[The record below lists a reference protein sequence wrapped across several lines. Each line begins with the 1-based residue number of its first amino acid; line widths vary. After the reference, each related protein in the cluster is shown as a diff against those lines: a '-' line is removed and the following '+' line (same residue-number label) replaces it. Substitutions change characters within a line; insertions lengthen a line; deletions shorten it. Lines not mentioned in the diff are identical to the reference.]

1 MNHGDHLEW
10 GLHWP
15 WPIWLLVG
23 ALGVAVLALAAW
35 NVRKLPSK
43 RRRAL
48 LLVLR
53 LLTVAS
59 VLAILGQPTWV
70 SRSLRAGGQRIAVVL
85 DRSASMARG
94 PEGKT
99 RWNQALAAAARL
111 ERKQPVAWY
120 TLAQRLE
127 PARSL
132 AEVKARKPDGQA
144 TDLLAGLADLGDA
157 RRSAGLAAVVVVSDG
172 LDNGPLHAR
181 TAGDAKTLDAESAET
196 LDRLRLAIHAL
207 AIGDAKPAR
216 DIAVTAL
223 RASAFGFTRTFM
235 PVTIELE
242 LTGYDDADGEL
253 ALTLKDNG
261 RVAVEKK
268 LPLRGPA
275 QRTVELEFQP
285 LHVGPHL
292 LEASVAP
299 LPDEATVVNN
309 RAWASLQVVRD
320 RTRVLHLAGHP
331 SWDTRFLRGHLR
343 GNPAVDLVSFY
354 IMIGQGAAGYVSGED
369 TTLIPFPTR
378 EIFEDS
384 LSSFDLVIFQDFPFG
399 PFQVERYLPELH
411 KYVTGG
417 GAFLVLGGRQSLS
430 GGGYY
435 GTALAEWLPVKLEPL
450 LGADVGWQDGAVTPM
465 LTPAGAL
472 HPVSLLAADADGNNK
487 AWNRHAFSGR
497 NTSLRAGGEGNVLA
511 TDTAGH
517 PLLAV
522 ADIGDGRSAVLATD
536 SLWQWAFPPLSATD
550 ARDVSRDDYHRLLD
564 QLTAWLLR
572 DPDLNALR
580 LEPPTDPVTAGQPV
594 RVRVTARSAGGQPVS
609 GLTLRWRLL
618 PLAPPPDK
626 TKPVKV
632 AAEKDAD
639 APAPESKAWQ
649 EPTDE
654 RGEAVLALEDV
665 PPGPHQI
672 QVEAVVDGRNQQA
685 IAPFAVA
692 PATRE
697 ASRLQP
703 SDHLLGLLAKSSGGQ
718 LWHDDAPA
726 AGVPVAQQ
734 AEADLSDLDHTDLWT
749 RPEVMVWL
757 ALLLGCEWFLRRRWG
772 LA

>member
-10 GLHWP
+10 GLHWA
-15 WPIWLLVG
+15 WPLWLIVG
-23 ALGVAVLALAAW
+23 ALALTVVALAAW
-35 NVRKLPSK
+35 NIRRLPS
-43 RRRAL
+43 RSQRAL
-48 LLVLR
+48 LIALR
-53 LLTVAS
+53 TLTVAS
-59 VLAILGQPTWV
+59 VLAVLAQPTWV
-70 SRSLRAGGQRIAVVL
+70 SRSVRPGGSRVAVVI
-85 DRSASMARG
+85 DRSASMSHG
-94 PEGKT
+94 QDGKT
-99 RWNQALAAAARL
+99 RWDAALAAAARI
-111 ERKQPVAWY
+111 EQKQPVAWY

-132 AEVKARKPDGQA
+132 ADVTARRPDGQS
-144 TDLLAGLADLGDA
+144 TDLLAALTDLGDA
-157 RRSAGLAAVVVVSDG
+157 RRSGGLTAVVLVSDG

-181 TAGDAKTLDAESAET
+181 TTGDAQTLDAESAEA
-196 LDRLRLAIHAL
+196 LDRLRLPIHAVAIH
-207 AIGDAKPAR
+207 DAKPVR
-216 DIAVTAL
+216 DVAVTAL
-223 RASAFGFTRTFM
+223 RASAFGFTRTYM
-235 PVTIELE
+235 PVTVDLE
-242 LTGYDDADGEL
+242 LSGYADADGEL
-253 ALTLKDNG
+253 TLTLKDNG
-261 RVAVEKK
+261 RIAAEKQLPARGAPQRAVD
-268 LPLRGPA
+268 
-275 QRTVELEFQP
+275 VEFQP

-309 RAWASLQVVRD
+309 QTWASLQVVRD

-331 SWDTRFLRGHLR
+331 SWDTRFLRAHLR

-354 IMIGQGAAGYVSGED
+354 IMIGQGAASFVSGEE

-450 LGADVGWQDGAVTPM
+450 QGADVGWVEGAVTPM

-472 HPVSLLAADADGNNK
+472 HPVSLLAADADSNNK

-497 NTSLRAGGEGNVLA
+497 NTSLRAGSDGNVLA
-511 TDTAGH
+511 TDVAGH

-536 SLWQWAFPPLSATD
+536 SLWQWAFPSQAATD
-550 ARDVSRDDYHRLLD
+550 ARDVSRDDYHRILD
-564 QLTAWLLR
+564 QLTAWLLH

-580 LEPPTDPVTAGQPV
+580 LEPPTEPVAAGEPV
-594 RVRVTARSAGGQPVS
+594 RVRVTARSASGQPVS
-609 GLTLRWRLL
+609 GLTLRWRLT
-618 PLAPPPDK
+618 PLEPPPDK
-626 TKPVKV
+626 DAPTKPEPKV
-632 AAEKDAD
+632 PTAD
-639 APAPESKAWQ
+639 SKAWQ
-649 EPTDE
+649 EPTDD
-654 RGEAVLALEDV
+654 RGEVVLALDAV
-665 PPGPHQI
+665 SPGPHQV

-685 IAPFAVA
+685 SAPFAVA

-703 SDHLLGLLAKSSGGQ
+703 SDHLLKLLTKSSGGQ
-718 LWHDDAPA
+718 IWQDLAPGSGIPA
-726 AGVPVAQQ
+726 PKQND
-734 AEADLSDLDHTDLWT
+734 ADLTDLDHTDVWT
-749 RPEVMVWL
+749 RPEVMLWL
-757 ALLLGCEWFLRRRWG
+757 TILLGLEWALRRRWG

>member
-10 GLHWP
+10 GLHWA
-15 WPIWLLVG
+15 WPVWLLVG
-23 ALGVAVLALAAW
+23 ALALTVLGLAAW
-35 NVRKLPSK
+35 NIRKLAGK
-43 RRRAL
+43 RKRAL
-48 LLVLR
+48 LMALR
-53 LLTVAS
+53 ILTVLS
-59 VLAILGQPTWV
+59 VLAVLAQPTWV
-70 SRSLRAGGQRIAVVL
+70 SRSVRPGGQRVAVVV
-85 DRSASMARG
+85 DRSASMAHG

-99 RWNQALAAAARL
+99 RWDRALAAAARI

-120 TLAQRLE
+120 TMAQRLE
-127 PARSL
+127 PARSF

-144 TDLLAGLADLGDA
+144 SDLLAALGDLGDA
-157 RRSAGLAAVVVVSDG
+157 RRTSGLSAVVLVSDG

-181 TAGDAKTLDAESAET
+181 TASDAQTLDAESAET
-196 LDRLRLAIHAL
+196 LDRLRLAVHTL
-207 AIGDAKPAR
+207 AIDDAKPAR
-216 DIAVTAL
+216 DVAVTAL
-223 RASAFGFTRTFM
+223 RASAFGFTRTYM
-235 PVTIELE
+235 PVTVDLE
-242 LTGYDDADGEL
+242 LSGYADADGEL
-253 ALTLKDNG
+253 TLTLKDNG
-261 RVAVEKK
+261 RVTSEKK
-268 LPLRGPA
+268 LPLRGPP
-275 QRTVELEFQP
+275 QRAIELEFQP

-309 RAWASLQVVRD
+309 QTWAALQVVRD

-331 SWDTRFLRGHLR
+331 SWDTRFLRAHLR

-384 LSSFDLVIFQDFPFG
+384 LSSFDLVVFQDFPFG

-435 GTALAEWLPVKLEPL
+435 GTALAEWLPIKLEPL
-450 LGADVGWQDGAVTPM
+450 QGADVGWVEGAVTPM

-536 SLWQWAFPPLSATD
+536 SLWQWAFPSQAATD

-564 QLTAWLLR
+564 QLTAWLLH

-580 LEPPTDPVTAGQPV
+580 LEPPSEPVAAGEPV
-594 RVRVTARSAGGQPVS
+594 RVRVTARSASGQPVS
-609 GLTLRWRLL
+609 GLTLRWRLA
-618 PLAPPPDK
+618 PLEPPPDK
-626 TKPVKV
+626 T
-632 AAEKDAD
+632 
-639 APAPESKAWQ
+639 APAKPDAAKPLPESKAWQ
-649 EPTDE
+649 EPTDD
-654 RGEAVLALEDV
+654 RGEVMLALDDV
-665 PPGPHQI
+665 PAGPQQV

-685 IAPFAVA
+685 SAPFAVA

-703 SDHLLGLLAKSSGGQ
+703 SDHLLKLIAKSSGGQ
-718 LWHDDAPA
+718 MWRDDVPG
-726 AGVPVAQQ
+726 AGIPLPRQTDS
-734 AEADLSDLDHTDLWT
+734 DLTDLDHTDLWT
-749 RPEVMVWL
+749 RPEVMLWL
-757 ALLLGCEWFLRRRWG
+757 TLLLGLEWALRRRWG

>member
-10 GLHWP
+10 GLHWA

-23 ALGVAVLALAAW
+23 ALSLAVVALAAW
-35 NVRKLPSK
+35 NIRRLPSK

-53 LLTVAS
+53 VLTVAS
-59 VLAILGQPTWV
+59 VLAVLAQPTWV
-70 SRSLRAGGQRIAVVL
+70 SRSLRPGGQRVAVVV
-85 DRSASMARG
+85 DRSASMAHG

-99 RWNQALAAAARL
+99 RWDLALAAAARI

-120 TLAQRLE
+120 TMAQRLE

-132 AEVKARKPDGQA
+132 AEVKARKPDGQS
-144 TDLLAGLADLGDA
+144 TDLLAALADLGDA
-157 RRSAGLAAVVVVSDG
+157 RRTSGLSAVVLVSDG
-172 LDNGPLHAR
+172 LDNGPLQAR
-181 TAGDAKTLDAESAET
+181 TAADAKTLDAESAET
-196 LDRLRLAIHAL
+196 LDRLRVGVHAL
-207 AIGDAKPAR
+207 AIDDATPVR
-216 DIAVTAL
+216 DVAVTAL

-235 PVTIELE
+235 PVTVELE
-242 LTGYDDADGEL
+242 LSGYDAADGEL
-253 ALTLKDNG
+253 MLTLKDNG
-261 RVAVEKK
+261 RVAAEKK

-275 QRTVELEFQP
+275 RRAVDLEFQP

-292 LEASVAP
+292 LEAAVAP

-309 RAWASLQVVRD
+309 QTWAALQVVRD

-331 SWDTRFLRGHLR
+331 SWDTRFLRAHLR

-378 EIFEDS
+378 EIFEES

-450 LGADVGWQDGAVTPM
+450 QGADVGWEEGPVTPM

-522 ADIGDGRSAVLATD
+522 ADIGDGRSAVLASD
-536 SLWQWAFPPLSATD
+536 SLWQWAFPPQAATD
-550 ARDVSRDDYHRLLD
+550 ARDLSRDDFHRLLD
-564 QLTAWLLR
+564 QLTAWLLH

-580 LEPPTDPVTAGQPV
+580 LEPPTEPVPAGEPV
-594 RVRVTARSAGGQPVS
+594 RVRVTARSASGQPVS
-609 GLTLRWRLL
+609 GLTLRWRLA
-618 PLAPPPDK
+618 PLEPPPDK
-626 TKPVKV
+626 AAPVKPL
-632 AAEKDAD
+632 A
-639 APAPESKAWQ
+639 ESKAWQ

-654 RGEAVLALEDV
+654 HGEVILALPDV
-665 PPGPHQI
+665 PPGPHQV

-685 IAPFAVA
+685 GAPFAVA

-703 SDHLLGLLAKSSGGQ
+703 SDALLWLLAKSSGGQ
-718 LWHDDAPA
+718 FWHENVPATGIPLPRQADA
-726 AGVPVAQQ
+726 
-734 AEADLSDLDHTDLWT
+734 ELMDLDHSDLWT

-757 ALLLGCEWFLRRRWG
+757 TLLLGLEWALRRRWG

>member
-1 MNHGDHLEW
+1 MNHGDHVEW

-15 WPIWLLVG
+15 LPVWLLVG
-23 ALGVAVLALAAW
+23 ALALTVLALAAW
-35 NVRKLPSK
+35 NTRKLPSK
-43 RRRAL
+43 PRRAL

-53 LLTVAS
+53 TLTVAS
-59 VLAILGQPTWV
+59 VLAVLAQPTWV
-70 SRSLRAGGQRIAVVL
+70 SRALRPGGQRVAVVV
-85 DRSASMARG
+85 DRSASMAHG

-99 RWNQALAAAARL
+99 RWDQALAAAARL

-120 TLAQRLE
+120 TMAVRLE

-132 AEVKARKPDGQA
+132 AEMKTRRPDGQS
-144 TDLLAGLADLGDA
+144 TDLLAALAELGDA
-157 RRSAGLAAVVVVSDG
+157 RRSVGLSAAVLVSDG
-172 LDNGPLHAR
+172 LDNGPLQAR
-181 TAGDAKTLDAESAET
+181 TTSEAQALDAESAET
-196 LDRLRLAIHAL
+196 LDRLRLAIHTI
-207 AIGDAKPAR
+207 AITDAKPAR
-216 DIAVTAL
+216 DVAVTAL
-223 RASAFGFTRTFM
+223 RASTFGFTRTYL
-235 PVTIELE
+235 PVNVDLE
-242 LTGYDDADGEL
+242 LSGYAEADGEL
-253 ALTLKDNG
+253 QLVLKDNG
-261 RVAVEKK
+261 RVAVEKT
-268 LPLRGPA
+268 LPLRGA
-275 QRTVELEFQP
+275 LRRTIELEFQP
-285 LHVGPHL
+285 QHVGPHL
-292 LEASVAP
+292 LEASVAS

-309 RAWASLQVVRD
+309 QMWASLQVVRD

-331 SWDTRFLRGHLR
+331 SWDTRFLRAHLR

-399 PFQVERYLPELH
+399 PFQVERYLSELH

-450 LGADVGWQDGAVTPM
+450 AGADVGWQDGTVTPM

-472 HPVSLLAADADGNNK
+472 HPVSLLAEDADGNNK

-497 NTSLRAGGEGNVLA
+497 NTSLRAGSDGNVLA

-536 SLWQWAFPPLSATD
+536 SLWQWAFPPQPAAD
-550 ARDVSRDDYHRLLD
+550 ARDVSREDYHRLLD
-564 QLTAWLLR
+564 QLTAWLLH

-580 LEPPTDPVTAGQPV
+580 LEPPMEPVPGGEPV
-594 RVRVTARSAGGQPVS
+594 RVRVTARSASGQPVT
-609 GLTLRWRLL
+609 GLTLRWRLA
-618 PLAPPPDK
+618 PLEPPPDK
-626 TKPVKV
+626 TAPSKSESAKPL
-632 AAEKDAD
+632 
-639 APAPESKAWQ
+639 PESKAWQ

-654 RGEAVLALEDV
+654 RGEAVLALENV
-665 PPGPHQI
+665 PSGPHQV

-685 IAPFAVA
+685 SAPFAVA

-703 SDHLLGLLAKSSGGQ
+703 SDHLLQLLAKSSGGL
-718 LWHDDAPA
+718 LWHGDAPA
-726 AGVPVAQQ
+726 AGIPVPQQ
-734 AEADLSDLDHTDLWT
+734 SDTDLTDLEHTDLWT
-749 RPEVMVWL
+749 RPVVLIWL
-757 ALLLGCEWFLRRRWG
+757 TLLLGLEWALRRRWG

>member
-1 MNHGDHLEW
+1 MSQGDHLEW
-10 GLHWP
+10 GLHWA
-15 WPIWLLVG
+15 WPVWLLVG
-23 ALGVAVLALAAW
+23 ALALTVLALAAW
-35 NVRKLPSK
+35 NTRKLASK
-43 RRRAL
+43 PRRAL
-48 LLVLR
+48 LFLLR
-53 LLTVAS
+53 TLTVGS
-59 VLAILGQPTWV
+59 VLAVLAQPTWV
-70 SRSLRAGGQRIAVVL
+70 SRSLRPGGQRVAVLL
-85 DRSASMARG
+85 DRSASMAHG

-99 RWNQALAAAARL
+99 RWDQALAAAARI

-120 TLAQRLE
+120 TMAQRLE

-132 AEVKARKPDGQA
+132 ADVKTRKPDGPS
-144 TDLLAGLADLGDA
+144 TDFLAALNDLGDA
-157 RRSAGLAAVVVVSDG
+157 RRSGGLSAAVLVSDG
-172 LDNGPLHAR
+172 LDNGPLQAR
-181 TAGDAKTLDAESAET
+181 TANDAQTLDAESAET
-196 LDRLRLAIHAL
+196 LDRLRLAIHTV
-207 AIGDAKPAR
+207 AISDAKPAR
-216 DIAVTAL
+216 DVAVTAL
-223 RASAFGFTRTFM
+223 RASAFGFTRTYM
-235 PVTIELE
+235 PVTVDLE
-242 LTGYDDADGEL
+242 LSGYATVDGEL
-253 ALTLKDNG
+253 KLVLKDNG
-261 RVAVEKK
+261 RIAVEKT

-275 QRTVELEFQP
+275 QRAIELEFQP

-292 LEASVAP
+292 LEAAVAP

-309 RAWASLQVVRD
+309 QTWASLQVVRD

-331 SWDTRFLRGHLR
+331 SWDTRFLRAHLR
-343 GNPAVDLVSFY
+343 GDPAVDLVSFY

-435 GTALAEWLPVKLEPL
+435 GTALAEWLPIKLEPL
-450 LGADVGWQDGAVTPM
+450 AGADVGWQDGVVTPM

-497 NTSLRAGGEGNVLA
+497 NTSVRAGGDGNVLV

-536 SLWQWAFPPLSATD
+536 SLWQWAFPPNAATD
-550 ARDVSRDDYHRLLD
+550 ARDLSRDDYHRLLD
-564 QLTAWLLR
+564 QLTAWLLH

-580 LEPPTDPVTAGQPV
+580 LEPPTEPVAAGEPV
-594 RVRVTARSAGGQPVS
+594 RVRVTARSASGQPVS
-609 GLTLRWRLL
+609 GLTLRWRVAPLEPQPDKMEAAKPDAVK
-618 PLAPPPDK
+618 PLA
-626 TKPVKV
+626 
-632 AAEKDAD
+632 
-639 APAPESKAWQ
+639 ESKAWQ

-654 RGEAVLALEDV
+654 RGEVVLALPDMAS
-665 PPGPHQI
+665 GPHQV

-685 IAPFAVA
+685 SAPFAVA

-703 SDHLLGLLAKSSGGQ
+703 SDQLLRLLAKSSGGL

-726 AGVPVAQQ
+726 SGIPLPRQSDADT
-734 AEADLSDLDHTDLWT
+734 ADLEHTDLWT
-749 RPEVMVWL
+749 RPEVMIWL
-757 ALLLGCEWFLRRRWG
+757 TLLLGLEWALRRRWG

>member
-1 MNHGDHLEW
+1 M
-10 GLHWP
+10 
-15 WPIWLLVG
+15 
-23 ALGVAVLALAAW
+23 
-35 NVRKLPSK
+35 
-43 RRRAL
+43 
-48 LLVLR
+48 
-53 LLTVAS
+53 
-59 VLAILGQPTWV
+59 
-70 SRSLRAGGQRIAVVL
+70 
-85 DRSASMARG
+85 
-94 PEGKT
+94 
-99 RWNQALAAAARL
+99 
-111 ERKQPVAWY
+111 
-120 TLAQRLE
+120 
-127 PARSL
+127 
-132 AEVKARKPDGQA
+132 
-144 TDLLAGLADLGDA
+144 
-157 RRSAGLAAVVVVSDG
+157 
-172 LDNGPLHAR
+172 DNGPLNAR
-181 TAGDAKTLDAESAET
+181 TASDAKALDAESAEL
-196 LDRLRLAIHAL
+196 LDRLRLGVHAL
-207 AIGDAKPAR
+207 AIADAKPAR
-216 DIAVTAL
+216 DVAVTAL
-223 RASAFGFTRTFM
+223 RASAFGFTRTYM
-235 PVTIELE
+235 PVTIDLE
-242 LTGYDDADGEL
+242 LSGYADADGEL
-253 ALTLKDNG
+253 TLTLKDNG
-261 RVAVEKK
+261 RIAVEKK
-268 LPLRGPA
+268 LPVRGAP
-275 QRTVELEFQP
+275 QRAIDVEFQP

-292 LEASVAP
+292 LEASIAP

-309 RAWASLQVVRD
+309 QVWAALQVVRD
-320 RTRVLHLAGHP
+320 RTRVLHLTGHP
-331 SWDTRFLRGHLR
+331 SWDTRFLRAHLR

-450 LGADVGWQDGAVTPM
+450 LGADVGWAEGVVTPM

-536 SLWQWAFPPLSATD
+536 SLWQWAFPPLPATD

-564 QLTAWLLR
+564 QLTAWLLH

-580 LEPPTDPVTAGQPV
+580 LEPPFDPVPAGEPV
-594 RVRVTARSAGGQPVS
+594 RVRVTARSASGQPVS
-609 GLTLRWRLL
+609 GLTLRWRLI
-618 PLAPPPDK
+618 PLEPPPDK
-626 TKPVKV
+626 TGGSKLETNKPTV
-632 AAEKDAD
+632 D
-639 APAPESKAWQ
+639 SKAWQ

-654 RGEAVLALEDV
+654 RGEAVLALDAV
-665 PPGPHQI
+665 PPGPHQV
-672 QVEAVVDGRNQQA
+672 QVEAVVDGRSQA
-685 IAPFAVA
+685 ASAPFAVA

-703 SDHLLGLLAKSSGGQ
+703 SDHLLGLLAQSSGGQ
-718 LWHDDAPA
+718 LWHGDPPA
-726 AGVPVAQQ
+726 AGIPVPQQ
-734 AEADLSDLDHTDLWT
+734 GASDLTDLDHTDLWT
-749 RPEVMVWL
+749 RPEVMLWL
-757 ALLLGCEWFLRRRWG
+757 TLLLGLEWALRRRWG